1 MLLFCFLFEDTCK
14 DAAKKNPNCIGNHPE
29 KRHLHRCAVI
39 GMFDSA
45 EHIAVVVRHG
55 DAHEVGED
63 EGEYCEKVLQ
73 FFHGLLLSHISGIS
87 LITTL
92 SSDAVIKKG

>member
-29 KRHLHRCAVI
+29 KRHFRRCAVT
-39 GMFDSA
+39 GVFDSA

-63 EGEYCEKVLQ
+63 EGESEEEVLQ
-73 FFHGLLLSHISGIS
+73 FFHVRLLSVFQIA
-87 LITTL
+87 ITEYHHDYP
-92 SSDAVIKKG
+92 SVFQ

>member
-1 MLLFCFLFEDTCK
+1 MEDICENTTK
-14 DAAKKNPNCIGNHPE
+14 DYSCSIWNGGQ
-29 KRHLHRCAVI
+29 KRHFRRCAEA

-63 EGEYCEKVLQ
+63 EGESEEEVLQ
-73 FFHGLLLSHISGIS
+73 FFHGQFLSHIRGIS

-92 SSDAVIKKG
+92 SSDAVNAKG

>member
-29 KRHLHRCAVI
+29 KRHFRRCAVTEVL
-39 GMFDSA
+39 DSA

-63 EGEYCEKVLQ
+63 ESESSEEVLQ
-73 FFHGLLLSHISGIS
+73 FFHVRLLSVFQIA
-87 LITTL
+87 ITEYHHDYP
-92 SSDAVIKKG
+92 SVFQ